1 MALSWQNEQ
10 MTQSK
15 ALVRQKILE
24 SNDVKVALNRYLH
37 SLNLQGQVNAGRI
50 NEQQAMQLF
59 NQAIQNFH
67 QHIVNTV
74 NQQFKP
80 ANLPPD
86 QTDLSKPLN
95 MQSALANPNSFA
107 SQQADD
113 CAAAMVVVAQ
123 AMMEEAQMMQNMQA
137 ADNEN
142 QNMQPQS

>member
-80 ANLPPD
+80 ANLPALNKQNNMPSSHKKIPS
-86 QTDLSKPLN
+86 QTNRPHQRAVERIPMRTS
-95 MQSALANPNSFA
+95 SAKSVMA
-107 SQQADD
+107 
-113 CAAAMVVVAQ
+113 
-123 AMMEEAQMMQNMQA
+123 
-137 ADNEN
+137 
-142 QNMQPQS
+142 